1 MLGDG
6 YKPDWLYKALP
17 YLYLLSGLVIMWL
30 ATHPAAEIS
39 GISLISAGM
48 IVWLR
53 RKPYR
58 RVAPAKSPEISRAPQ
73 LRKESHPIP
82 QHIGWRA
89 SYETGNE
96 LIDREHRR
104 LFEISNDLLNALTAQ
119 KPQGDIE
126 LMIDE
131 LITEIEAHFHTEE
144 NLLVQLSAKHFK
156 RHRQLHQA
164 MLERIHALRAG
175 LQRGESSSSE
185 VCGFLTH
192 DIVAQHIL
200 TEDQL
205 PA

>member
-1 MLGDG
+1 MLGHG
-6 YKPDWLYKALP
+6 YKPDWLYKSLP
-17 YLYLLSGLVIMWL
+17 YLYLLSGLFIMWE
-30 ATHPAAEIS
+30 ATHPAALVS
-39 GISLISAGM
+39 GMSLITAGM
-48 IVWLR
+48 VVWLR
-53 RKPYR
+53 RRSYR
-58 RVAPAKSPEISRAPQ
+58 YAARPKLPEIRRAPQ
-73 LRKESHPIP
+73 MHKEKQPLP
-82 QHIGWRA
+82 QHIGWRT

-104 LFEISNDLLNALTAQ
+104 LFEIGNDLLNALTAQ

-131 LITEIEAHFHTEE
+131 LISEIEAHFHTEE
-144 NLLVQLSAKHFK
+144 SLLLQISAKHFK
-156 RHRQLHQA
+156 RHRQLHRA

-175 LQRGESSSSE
+175 LQRGENSSSE

-200 TEDQL
+200 TEDLL